1 MALPLDICCEGEA
14 VVVMAD
20 LHGCWLHPEVSI
32 PVDFYL
38 SQKPGSGH
46 RLIPTEQVGHPSWY
60 LAERDRI
67 E

>member
-1 MALPLDICCEGEA
+1 
-14 VVVMAD
+14 MAD

-38 SQKPGSGH
+38 SQKSGSGH
-46 RLIPTEQVGHPSWY
+46 RLIPTEQVGPPSWY

-67 E
+67 EWND